1 MQLKAGPCVVTRT
14 LTRYPPWLQ
23 LIHKCCTCVYITC
36 FATQALVYTKD
47 VVFVL
52 IYLKCMHVLVET
64 SVYVAC
70 YSHWGIS
77 MYVLWLHKVTAFL
90 VLFKWIEW
98 NFRTL
103 SPKPLKSCKQ
113 AALNQSHVLT
123 QTICCTCHHHQVPI
137 NLRTLLT
144 YLEWFLMPG
153 EDIVKDHTLLHC
165 NDFHSCNY

>member
-1 MQLKAGPCVVTRT
+1 MRPFVGTWPGTHPDCNW
-14 LTRYPPWLQ
+14 YG
-23 LIHKCCTCVYITC
+23 KCCICVYIAC

-52 IYLKCMHVLVET
+52 MYLKCRHVLVET
-64 SVYVAC
+64 SIYVAC
-70 YSHWGIS
+70 YSHWDIS
-77 MYVLWLHKVTAFL
+77 TYVLWLHKVTAFL

-98 NFRTL
+98 NFRTF
-103 SPKPLKSCKQ
+103 SPKPLNSRKQ
-113 AALNQSHVLT
+113 AALNKSHVLT
-123 QTICCTCHHHQVPI
+123 QTICCTCHHRQVPI

-144 YLEWFLMPG
+144 HLEWFLMPG